1 MNEKDEKKVPQTF
14 SVRTDLAIEARELAQ
29 KDTTDTLEG
38 VAVETDEQA
47 DYSLTHVHIL
57 SPEGSAR
64 MGKPMGHYI
73 TLESEKLKENDAD
86 CHEKLIGLLAEQI
99 RSLAKPKREDCILVI
114 GLGNWNIT
122 PDALGPKVISKI
134 LVTHFLRK
142 SRRLYALLPPSVRG

>member
-1 MNEKDEKKVPQTF
+1 MKNPRKIQKGSESMNEKDEKKVPQTF

-29 KDTTDTLEG
+29 KDTTDALEG

-73 TLESEKLKENDAD
+73 TLESEKL
-86 CHEKLIGLLAEQI
+86 
-99 RSLAKPKREDCILVI
+99 
-114 GLGNWNIT
+114 
-122 PDALGPKVISKI
+122 
-134 LVTHFLRK
+134 
-142 SRRLYALLPPSVRG
+142 

>member
-1 MNEKDEKKVPQTF
+1 MNEKDEKKAPQTF

-57 SPEGSAR
+57 SPAGSAR

-73 TLESEKLKENDAD
+73 TLESEKLKENDTVLNG
-86 CHEKLIGLLAEQI
+86 LISENEDLKKQIAALQEQF
-99 RSLAKPKREDCILVI
+99 SQ
-114 GLGNWNIT
+114 NNNNQ
-122 PDALGPKVISKI
+122 
-134 LVTHFLRK
+134 
-142 SRRLYALLPPSVRG
+142 

>member
-57 SPEGSAR
+57 SPEGSAHGQADGALYYTGI
-64 MGKPMGHYI
+64 GK
-73 TLESEKLKENDAD
+73 
-86 CHEKLIGLLAEQI
+86 
-99 RSLAKPKREDCILVI
+99 AKGK
-114 GLGNWNIT
+114 
-122 PDALGPKVISKI
+122 
-134 LVTHFLRK
+134 
-142 SRRLYALLPPSVRG
+142 

>member
-99 RSLAKPKREDCILVI
+99 RISGKAEKG
-114 GLGNWNIT
+114 GLHSGNRAW
-122 PDALGPKVISKI
+122 
-134 LVTHFLRK
+134 
-142 SRRLYALLPPSVRG
+142 